1 MVELLKIHMSSGPN
15 SHKWNKMLVR
25 GLEKVELFD
34 FEKWCSLFL
43 RGKGGGESGTVDGKM
58 KDKNTQT
65 DVIYEVY
72 SP

>member
-1 MVELLKIHMSSGPN
+1 
-15 SHKWNKMLVR
+15 MLVR